1 MKTSTATSFVA
12 SYLDAWNQ
20 GDASAVMACMCP
32 NGCYVDEA
40 WQVEMTGASLLEEL
54 SEFFESYHYQYEVSG
69 DILCGDNTIS
79 FQYLAKNNDSK
90 GEEGSFRGAD
100 FITLEGGLALEIRDF
115 YVLPEDRE
123 VWIRRESRVQYVKSG
138 LSQSE
143 LATLLANIEHAMS
156 HEKLYLDANL
166 SLPKLSAHLD
176 TSVNYVS
183 QAINSGLNSNFFHMV
198 NRYRVEAA
206 AALLESDVRPL
217 KSTGEIALA
226 VGFKSVSTFYTAFH
240 KVTGQAPGAYRR
252 RFKKAP

>member
-1 MKTSTATSFVA
+1 
-12 SYLDAWNQ
+12 
-20 GDASAVMACMCP
+20 
-32 NGCYVDEA
+32 
-40 WQVEMTGASLLEEL
+40 
-54 SEFFESYHYQYEVSG
+54 
-69 DILCGDNTIS
+69 
-79 FQYLAKNNDSK
+79 
-90 GEEGSFRGAD
+90 
-100 FITLEGGLALEIRDF
+100 
-115 YVLPEDRE
+115 
-123 VWIRRESRVQYVKSG
+123 
-138 LSQSE
+138 
-143 LATLLANIEHAMS
+143 MS